1 MNSVHCRLVFL
12 GALGLAGCAASHRF
26 PAGVYG
32 TSAQF
37 RAQRPALAALDV
49 FPTLSE
55 RGLVVVEKTPD
66 AAFKLRVP
74 LDRVWGYADAR
85 GRGWRVA
92 GGQAYFIEQADSLM
106 LYSRWVGGRRQVSAR
121 YYFSAGLDGPV
132 RPLERAELAQAF
144 AARNPDFVAAL
155 QRLKWYQSLTGR
167 DAAART
173 YRVAALF
180 RQSLVPAV
188 PQQRP

>member
-1 MNSVHCRLVFL
+1 MNCCVVLL

-32 TSAQF
+32 NSAQF
-37 RAQRPALAALDV
+37 RAQRPALAGHDV

-55 RGLVVVEKTPD
+55 RGLVVVEKTPE
-66 AAFKLRVP
+66 ATFKLNVP
-74 LDRVWGYADAR
+74 MGRVWGYADAH
-85 GRGWRVA
+85 GRGWRVS

-106 LYSRWVGGRRQVSAR
+106 LYSRWAGGRRQVSAR

-132 RPLERAELAQAF
+132 RPLESEELAQAF
-144 AARNPDFVAAL
+144 AARNPDFIAAL

-167 DAAART
+167 DASART

-180 RQSLVPAV
+180 RQSLVPAA
-188 PQQRP
+188 QQQP